1 MPRKKS
7 EGIENEEIMDTVAQ
21 RNTASAAVSALDK
34 FFLMLKK
41 YSIADYIRAF
51 CVVLLCLVCYFTYK
65 AASNEELM
73 HVIAKK
79 IEYNSKYEHQK
90 MLARQQ
96 ATPKIA
102 YELENMLYRL
112 NADRTFVI
120 ELHNGKENATYL
132 PFLFYDM
139 TYEEVNMK
147 TKTER
152 ISQNFQNVNI
162 SNFKFPYYLE
172 SHILFIG
179 NTDDIIKIDSNF
191 GANFKKYG
199 SKYGGFIFL
208 KSSGKEI
215 GFLGASFK
223 EDRTCSDEEIREVLI
238 EYAQTIAPL
247 LDLEKQIKIE

>member
-1 MPRKKS
+1 MSRKR
-7 EGIENEEIMDTVAQ
+7 NEETENDGIMDNVAQ
-21 RNTASAAVSALDK
+21 GGWANTIVSALDK
-34 FFLMLKK
+34 FFSMLKK
-41 YSIADYIRAF
+41 YSFSDYARAF

-73 HVIAKK
+73 HVIAKR
-79 IEYNSKYEHQK
+79 IEYNAKYEHQK
-90 MLARQQ
+90 MIARQQ

-132 PFLFYDM
+132 PFLYYDM
-139 TYEEVNMK
+139 TYEEVNGK

-162 SNFKFPYYLE
+162 SNFKLPYYLE
-172 SHILFIG
+172 RHIIFIG
-179 NTDDIIKIDSNF
+179 SLKEIIEIDNNF
-191 GANFKKYG
+191 GANFEKFG
-199 SKYGGFIFL
+199 SNYGGFIFL

-223 EDRTCSDEEIREVLI
+223 GERTCSDDELREVLI